1 MKTLLKKPAL
11 LPLSLALG
19 AVLAAFVPAVQ
30 AQNLVELYRS
40 AREYDSSY
48 QSARS
53 LYEANLAK
61 AEQAKAGILPTA
73 GLSLGVSR
81 TNFENTNPVIDR
93 NFPTQTGSL
102 NASQPLYRPGNWAT
116 YEQGKQQVVLSRAQ
130 LEAAEQDLIVRT
142 SQAYFDVLAAQDT
155 LAFVRAQKAAVGEQL
170 ASAKRNFEVGT
181 STITDSREAQ
191 ARFDLVTAQEIAAE
205 NDLRVK
211 KIALDQLVGKTDA
224 QPKGLLV
231 PVELPPLVPA
241 DVNTWVRQSEDLH
254 PSVRQALANLEVAK
268 LEIDKAE
275 AGHKP
280 TLDLTA
286 SYGVQRN
293 PQGSTTSPLD
303 NRSNSTT
310 VGLALNL
317 PLFAGFATQN
327 RIRETLSLEEKARS
341 DLEGAKRGVALS
353 TRTAYFGVLSGQGQ
367 VKALEAAEASSQSAL
382 DANKLGYQV
391 GVRINIDVL
400 NAQSQLFQT
409 KRDLAQARYNVLIG
423 GLRLRQAN
431 GTLTPEDLLLINSL
445 MVQ

>member
-1 MKTLLKKPAL
+1 MKTLLQKPAMRH
-11 LPLSLALG
+11 LSLALC
-19 AVLAAFVPAVQ
+19 AVLAGFAPSAP

-40 AREYDSSY
+40 ARDYDATY

-53 LYEANLAK
+53 LYQANLAK
-61 AEQAKAGILPTA
+61 ADQAKAGILPTA
-73 GLSLGVSR
+73 GLSAGLNR
-81 TNFENTNPVIDR
+81 TNFENNNPATDR
-93 NFPTQTGSL
+93 SFTAQTASV

-116 YEQGKQQVVLSRAQ
+116 YEQGKQQVELSKAQ

-142 SQAYFDVLAAQDT
+142 SQTYFDVLAAQDT
-155 LAFVRAQKAAVGEQL
+155 LAFVRAQKTAVAEQL

-191 ARFDLVTAQEIAAE
+191 ARYDLVIAQEIAAE

-211 KIALDQLVGKTDA
+211 KIALDQLVGKPDA
-224 QPKGLLV
+224 QPRGLLV
-231 PVELPPLVPA
+231 PVALPPLVPT
-241 DVNTWVRQSEDLH
+241 DVNTWVQRSEDVH
-254 PSVRQALANLEVAK
+254 PAIKQAQANLEVAK
-268 LEIDKAE
+268 LEINKAE

-280 TLDLTA
+280 TVDLTA
-286 SYGVQRN
+286 SYGGQRN
-293 PQGSTTSPLD
+293 PQGSTVSTLNS
-303 NRSNSTT
+303 RSSSSTI
-310 VGLALNL
+310 GLALNL

-327 RIRETLSLEEKARS
+327 RIRETLSLEEKART
-341 DLEGAKRGVALS
+341 DLEGAKRGVALG
-353 TRTAYFGVLSGQGQ
+353 TRTAFFGVLSGQGQ
-367 VKALEAAEASSQSAL
+367 VRALEAAEASSQSAL

-409 KRDLAQARYNVLIG
+409 KRDLAVARYNVLLG

-445 MVQ
+445 LVQ

>member
-1 MKTLLKKPAL
+1 MTTLLKKPAL
-11 LPLSLALG
+11 LPLALALG
-19 AVLAAFVPAVQ
+19 TVLAALAPAAQ

-40 AREYDSSY
+40 ARGYDAAY
-48 QSARS
+48 QSSRS
-53 LYEANLAK
+53 LYQANLAK
-61 AEQAKAGILPTA
+61 ADQAKAGVLPTA
-73 GLSLGVSR
+73 GLSAGMNR
-81 TNFENTNPVIDR
+81 TNFENNNPVTDR
-93 NFPTQTGSL
+93 SFNAQTASF

-116 YEQGKQQVVLSRAQ
+116 YEQGKQQVELSKAQ

-142 SQAYFDVLAAQDT
+142 SQSYFDVLAAQDT
-155 LAFVRAQKAAVGEQL
+155 LAFVRAQKAAVAEQL

-191 ARFDLVTAQEIAAE
+191 ARFDLVIAQEIAAE

-231 PVELPPLVPA
+231 PVALPPLVPN
-241 DVNTWVRQSEDLH
+241 DVAAWVRQSEDFH
-254 PSVRQALANLEVAK
+254 PTIKQAQANLEVAK
-268 LEIDKAE
+268 LEINKAE

-280 TLDLTA
+280 TVDLTA

-293 PQGSTTSPLD
+293 PQGSAISTLNS
-303 NRSNSTT
+303 RSNSTT
-310 VGLALNL
+310 IGLALNL

-327 RIRETLSLEEKARS
+327 RIRETLSLEEKART
-341 DLEGAKRGVALS
+341 DLEGAKRGVALG
-353 TRTAYFGVLSGQGQ
+353 TRTAFFGVLSGQGQ

-409 KRDLAQARYNVLIG
+409 KRDLAVARYNVLVG
-423 GLRLRQAN
+423 GLKLRQAN
-431 GTLTPEDLLLINSL
+431 GTLTPEDLLLVNSL
-445 MVQ
+445 LVQ